1 MVKTFLK
8 EKIQKKIVNI
18 VEKILESLNN
28 KNLKDSKCQH
38 LNKGFKDY
46 Q

>member
-1 MVKTFLK
+1 MVKIFLK

-28 KNLKDSKCQH
+28 KNLKYSKCQL
-38 LNKGFKDY
+38 LNKCFKDY